1 MSLRRLV
8 FLTLAACLVAAL
20 VTVVV
25 VRFDRTGEADRPAV
39 DLEAPAYA
47 YATLTELVVM
57 RGDKVL
63 TKANRPFDKS
73 DSLNN
78 QVVWSNDGRYVA
90 FLAGAQLLG
99 EDVATERLVAIDT
112 QTGDKHEFRCPAC
125 SYIAAVGGDEV
136 LANDGSKFRKFALS
150 APDRADGTELD
161 QPPITASDE
170 YLRIFLAGS
179 RDLTLTAGQVYTGNS
194 TYGAKL
200 ELLSPEGKLRFDVGV
215 VDSNIYLP
223 AAGISGPTAAD
234 TTFAI
239 AVRNNPG
246 LCPADFPVRLVDAEG
261 QFEDTDWGAAAPP
274 GFVPNKAQGIEVR
287 DLWWDNSRT
296 LHATIVSWTCD
307 DTKQDHTSKKVL
319 YSPSKLW
326 KLDGRKWVLED
337 DSPATVVRPLGNNG
351 RAVLTIPD
359 CIGPVTDPDP
369 QTYCHLGKLQ
379 VVRDGQR
386 TDVATGVLKVYAPPA
401 VSSEPLPKPD
411 LSAVESLKSVRV
423 PSLCGHAEGTLRD
436 GKLPGIPESQG
447 FVSLAAAS
455 APKQAKDLVATGD
468 VTGDGKAEV
477 AAVFQCSQGGVAWPD
492 NVVLYDD
499 GRNVVGAVD
508 LGKLSSSSEK
518 ASVQRLEVSGGAF
531 QVRWQ
536 SYQGAGSCKKTWSAQ
551 LKVVNKAVEVAAQTQ
566 LDGPKDEC

>member
-1 MSLRRLV
+1 MSLKKLV
-8 FLTLAACLVAAL
+8 FLTVAACLVAVL

-25 VRFDRTGEADRPAV
+25 LRFDRTGEADRPEA
-39 DLEAPAYA
+39 DLAAPAYA
-47 YATLTELVVM
+47 YASLTELVVM

-63 TKANRPFDKS
+63 TKVNRPFDKT

-90 FLAGAQLLG
+90 FLAGAQWLG
-99 EDVATERLVAIDT
+99 EDVDNERLVAVDT
-112 QTGDKHEFRCPAC
+112 KTGDKHEFRCPRC
-125 SYIAAVGGDEV
+125 SYIAAVGADEV
-136 LANDGSKFRKFALS
+136 LANDGKKFRKFVLS
-150 APDRADGTELD
+150 DADRADGTELD
-161 QPPITASDE
+161 QAKADK
-170 YLRIFLAGS
+170 YLRVFLAGT

-223 AAGISGPTAAD
+223 VAGISGPTAAD

-246 LCPADFPVRLVDAEG
+246 LCEADFPIRLLDAEG

-274 GFVPNKAQGIEVR
+274 GFVPNKAQGIDVR

-296 LHATIVSWTCD
+296 LHATIASWTCD
-307 DTKQDHTSKKVL
+307 ETKQDHTSKKVL
-319 YSPSKLW
+319 HSPSKLW

-337 DSPATVVRPLGNNG
+337 DSPATVVRPLSDNS
-351 RAVLTIPD
+351 RAVLSIPD
-359 CIGPVTDPDP
+359 CVGPVTEPDP
-369 QTYCHLGKLQ
+369 QSYCHLGKLQ
-379 VVRDGQR
+379 VVRDGRR
-386 TDVATGVLKVYAPPA
+386 TDVATGVLRVYAPPA

-411 LSAVESLKSVRV
+411 LSAVERLKSVRV

-436 GKLPGIPESQG
+436 GKLPDIPESQG

-455 APKQAKDLVATGD
+455 APKQAKDLIATGD
-468 VTGDGKAEV
+468 VTGDGKAEM
-477 AAVFQCSQGGVAWPD
+477 AAVFQCSQGGVGWPD

-499 GRNVVGAVD
+499 GLGVLGQVD
-508 LGKLSSSSEK
+508 LGKLSASSEK
-518 ASVQRLEVSGGAF
+518 ASVQRLEVSGGHF

-536 SYQGAGSCKKTWSAQ
+536 SYEGAGSCKKTWSAQ
-551 LKVVNKAVEVAAQTQ
+551 LKVVNKAVEVAGQTQ